1 MIILEAINLTKN
13 YKRKIENI
21 SLKQFFCPQYEVVKA
36 VNGINF
42 SVEEGEIIGYVGPN
56 GCGKSTTIKMLCGI
70 MQPTSGQVLINGM
83 EPTKNRIINNR
94 QIGAIFGNRSQLW
107 WDLPVKD
114 SFQLYK
120 KMYCI
125 DDNIYHKNL
134 AMFDEILGLNEL
146 LDIPERQLSLGQK
159 MKCNIVVSLL
169 HNPKIVF
176 MDEPTLGVD
185 YISKKRIREFIKEIN
200 KKNKTT
206 FIVTSHDFQDIEE
219 MCERILLINKGNL
232 IMDSTKDKIRR
243 KYLETKNIILTTR
256 NDILEFANKSNETV
270 ANIQIIGKNCMSI
283 EYDISKNNIFEL
295 LEEIDKRNNI
305 VDISVQEKGIEEII
319 AEIIN
324 TDNK

>member
-1 MIILEAINLTKN
+1 MKILEAINLTKN
-13 YKRKIENI
+13 YKRKAENI
-21 SLKQFFCPQYEVVKA
+21 SLKQFFCPQYEIVKA

-83 EPTKNRIINNR
+83 EPTKNRIINNM

-125 DDNIYHKNL
+125 DDNIYRENL
-134 AMFDEILGLNEL
+134 TIFDEILGLNEL

-185 YISKKRIREFIKEIN
+185 YISKKLIREFIKKIN

-232 IMDSTKDKIRR
+232 IMDSTIDKIR
-243 KYLETKNIILTTR
+243 KNFLETKNIIITTKK
-256 NDILEFANKSNETV
+256 NILDLANKLNET
-270 ANIQIIGKNCMSI
+270 AGNIQIIDKNCLSI
-283 EYDISKNNIFEL
+283 EYNISQNNILEL
-295 LEEIDKRNNI
+295 LEGIDKQNNI

-319 AEIIN
+319 SEIIN